1 MISLRK
7 VNRRA
12 IPSRSTEDLQ
22 QCELSGAVETSA
34 VGSGHNYVSKLG
46 LLCSLLLFLAP
57 GTEVVPLLAI
67 LCSAGAQLEQQGA
80 SPSQASLKLLPAAL
94 EVAYPCSTERVQSVN
109 YLDSRDFIWK
119 KNSHIKWNF

>member
-1 MISLRK
+1 M
-7 VNRRA
+7 
-12 IPSRSTEDLQ
+12 
-22 QCELSGAVETSA
+22 
-34 VGSGHNYVSKLG
+34 
-46 LLCSLLLFLAP
+46 
-57 GTEVVPLLAI
+57 VPLLAI

-80 SPSQASLKLLPAAL
+80 SPLQASLKLLPAAL